1 MDPIFVPVSP
11 GGGYPGADAE
21 RHATLLKETQRQGF
35 SGKFFKRTLSDIKA
49 ISKRRSEPLKKTR
62 KRPEKDRP
70 LSTIHHIPYTINP
83 ETGSVFVILRL
94 FTLNVNR

>member
-1 MDPIFVPVSP
+1 MNPIFVPVSP

-49 ISKRRSEPLKKTR
+49 ISKRYQSDIKAKIRTTKKDQKKTG
-62 KRPEKDRP
+62 KRPP
-70 LSTIHHIPYTINP
+70 TIYYPPYTIYH
-83 ETGSVFVILRL
+83 
-94 FTLNVNR
+94 